1 MHQILLY
8 KMHLFEIVDI
18 FDDENK
24 MYIHVYL
31 FVQLNMVLNH
41 KKQLVY
47 LDDFYLKN
55 LMLIKFVFLVCLF
68 DFLNK

>member
-1 MHQILLY
+1 
-8 KMHLFEIVDI
+8 MHLFEIVDI